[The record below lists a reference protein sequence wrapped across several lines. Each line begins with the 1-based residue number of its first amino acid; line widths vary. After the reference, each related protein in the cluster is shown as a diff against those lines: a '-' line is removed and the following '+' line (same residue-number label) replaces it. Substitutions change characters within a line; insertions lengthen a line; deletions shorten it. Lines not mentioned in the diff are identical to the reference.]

1 MIAFD
6 QQGEAYTGMGLG
18 GRSWRITEVRTGW
31 HLEFRDEGDLTATN
45 AGVHRTLQAA
55 IAEAGRTPD
64 PGGRR
69 R

>member
-1 MIAFD
+1 MITFD
-6 QQGEAYTGMGLG
+6 QDGGVHVGIGLN

-31 HLEFRDEGDLTATN
+31 HLEFRDEGDRTSTN

-55 IAEAGRTPD
+55 IAEADRQPSA
-64 PGGRR
+64 GGRR

>member
-6 QQGEAYTGMGLG
+6 QDGELYIGVGLN
-18 GRSWRITEVRTGW
+18 GRSWQIHAVRTGW
-31 HLEFRDEGDLTATN
+31 HLEFRDEGDRRATN

-55 IAEAGRTPD
+55 IAEADRQPSA
-64 PGGRR
+64 GGRR